1 MYYVFIKGKEEIN
14 MDRIEIKGKVNT
26 AICYAKVVE
35 NEAIEQIRRM
45 CDAVGLEIHLLKRI
59 AVGNLSLGHLQP
71 GEYRPLTTKETEEL
85 LTSVG
90 INPATKI
97 IKKPQDVKK
106 SNPAAQKYA
115 QRQRKSTKSVY
126 EKRFLKQFG
135 DKKKKK

>member
-1 MYYVFIKGKEEIN
+1 
-14 MDRIEIKGKVNT
+14 
-26 AICYAKVVE
+26 
-35 NEAIEQIRRM
+35 M

-85 LTSVG
+85 LASVG
-90 INPATKI
+90 IDPATKI

-106 SNPAAQKYA
+106 SDPAAQKYA